1 MQRYQKYQLCKRLK
15 VVEGKG
21 GTFDE
26 DDWKRDTEFSWHQE
40 ETVMYLM
47 RAKLPPGEGALVIK
61 ARELIVAEN
70 EKAEKVAEKVKVD
83 YNNGRFY
90 VTR

>member
-1 MQRYQKYQLCKRLK
+1 
-15 VVEGKG
+15 
-21 GTFDE
+21 
-26 DDWKRDTEFSWHQE
+26 
-40 ETVMYLM
+40 MYLM